1 MQEIQEVFQ
10 RLQSEF
16 IAFLPKILMSLVVL
30 CIGYFIARLVKYIV
44 IRLFQYFDKIT
55 KKRFSKVNFEG
66 AGSFLGIAFFWLVL
80 FFSIV
85 LITEILALSILTQ
98 WFQSILQYI
107 PNIFAATLIIFAAII
122 LGNLLSNLIESVS
135 ERTGFRESTLFSRII
150 RFALLSLAVI
160 IALDQIGVQISLLIN
175 IIDIVLAA
183 LLFGAALAFALGAR
197 TSVSNILAGYYVRKG
212 YKVGDEIQIGDTKG
226 KITKINSNNVV
237 LENEIGRLTI
247 PAKEFNETKS
257 YLIKRE

>member
-1 MQEIQEVFQ
+1 MQNIKEVFR
-10 RLQSEF
+10 RLQYEL
-16 IAFLPKILMSLVVL
+16 IELIPKILMSLIVL
-30 CIGYFIARLVKYIV
+30 LIGYLVARLVKFIV
-44 IRLFQYFDKIT
+44 IRLFHYLDKLT
-55 KKRFSKVNFEG
+55 KRKFSKVNFEG

-80 FFSIV
+80 FFSVV

-122 LGNLLSNLIESVS
+122 LGNLLTNLIESVS

-150 RFALLSLAVI
+150 RFALISLAVI
-160 IALDQIGVQISLLIN
+160 IALDQVGLEISLLID

-183 LLFGAALAFALGAR
+183 LLFGGALSFALGAR
-197 TSVSNILAGYYVRKG
+197 ASVSNILAAYYVRKG
-212 YKVGDEIQIGDTKG
+212 YKVGDVIQIGETKG
-226 KITKINSNNVV
+226 KITKINSTNVV

-247 PAKEFNETKS
+247 PAKEFNESKS
-257 YLIKRE
+257 YLIKRD